1 MHRRLLVVAFLA
13 TPPLLSAQQPAR
25 TDSAHAHGDSLTR
38 PVRLQEI
45 TVTASPTH
53 REDPVS
59 SVTVSPST
67 IQGTPALSPWD
78 LLRQAAGIEIHE
90 QGQGPGF
97 APTASVRGFSSD
109 HSTDLALWVDGVP
122 VNEPVNG
129 HAEGYNDW
137 NLLMPAS
144 IRELEIIKG
153 PTSALFGNF
162 ALSGVVN
169 VRTLERMQ
177 GTLLSI
183 NGGPYG
189 RIDGNL
195 LTGFN
200 REGAGG
206 VLALRGARDG
216 GWRPN
221 SQYRLGQGYGRLVR
235 DLSSRITL
243 DAGVGLYATSWD
255 SPGYITADQFAAG
268 QFGGVANPTD
278 GGFKRRAQE
287 RVSLRVLSGS
297 SLLWRSTLYATQGRW
312 QLFLTIPPE
321 GGGGE
326 GSGSQ
331 TEEEDSRYGFGLTSA
346 LTWSLPRAEITTGIE
361 GRLDHADYEN
371 WFTSNRV
378 RDSSQTLVAARQASG
393 AAFVQT
399 SIDAGHH
406 LRLSLGA
413 RYDALGTRSRP
424 RGGADTS
431 ATKAIVSPKFGLL
444 YHLPRLVDLYANVS
458 RGFRQTDGVISD
470 PALPFITEWAYETGA
485 KLDGRRVHA
494 SAAVFHS
501 DVSNEQTF
509 DPIANRSTSGGR
521 SRRKGV
527 ELDLTLRPGEAVSV
541 SVAWTFVDARYRALV
556 TADGDTLTGARVFNT
571 ARNVG
576 TAAVDV
582 TPPGTPL
589 SVRLSTNA
597 VGPYTPFDQPG
608 MELPAYALVHAAASV
623 RLGTAVLQLGVR
635 NLFDKKYPEV
645 RAGDFVAPGQPR
657 SVFGEVRYVFF

>member
-1 MHRRLLVVAFLA
+1 MHRRLLVVTFLVA
-13 TPPLLSAQQPAR
+13 PSLVSAQQPAR

-38 PVRLQEI
+38 TVQLQEI
-45 TVTASPTH
+45 TVTTSPTH

-59 SVTVSPST
+59 SFTVSPST
-67 IQGTPALSPWD
+67 IQKTPAQSPWD
-78 LLRQAAGIEIHE
+78 LLRQAAGIEVHE

-144 IRELEIIKG
+144 IRELEVIKG

-177 GTLLSI
+177 GTLLSVT
-183 NGGPYG
+183 GGSYG
-189 RIDGNL
+189 QFDGNL
-195 LTGFN
+195 LTGFDK
-200 REGAGG
+200 EGSGG

-221 SQYRLGQGYGRLVR
+221 SQYQLGQGYGRLVH
-235 DLSSRITL
+235 DLSSRVKL

-255 SPGYITADQFAAG
+255 SPGFVTADQFAAG
-268 QFGGVANPTD
+268 HPDTVANRTD

-287 RVSLRVLSGS
+287 RVSLRVLTGS
-297 SLLWRSTLYATQGRW
+297 SLLWRSTLYATQSRW

-321 GGGGE
+321 PGSGE

-331 TEEEDSRYGFGLTSA
+331 TEEEDTRYGFGLTSA
-346 LTWSLPRAEITTGIE
+346 LTWSLPHAEVTTGIE
-361 GRLDHADYEN
+361 ARLDHADYEN
-371 WFTSNRV
+371 WFTTNRV
-378 RDSSQTLVAARQASG
+378 RDSSQTLVSARQMSG
-393 AAFVQT
+393 AGFVQA

-406 LRLSLGA
+406 FRLALGA
-413 RYDALGTRSRP
+413 RYDALGTRSTP
-424 RGGADTS
+424 MGGADTS
-431 ATKAIVSPKFGLL
+431 ASKGIVSPKLGLL
-444 YHLPRLVDLYANVS
+444 YHLPRLVDLYANVA

-485 KLDGRRVHA
+485 KLDGHRVSA
-494 SAAVFHS
+494 SAAFFQA

-509 DPIANRSTSGGR
+509 DPIANRSTSGGK

-527 ELDLTLRPGEAVSV
+527 ELELVYRPGEVVSV
-541 SVAWTFVDARYRALV
+541 SAAWTFVDAKYQALV
-556 TADGDTLTGARVFNT
+556 TTDGDTLTGARIFNT

-576 TAAVDV
+576 TAAIDV

-589 SVRLSTNA
+589 TIRLSTNA
-597 VGPYTPFDQPG
+597 VGPYTPFDTPG
-608 MELPAYALVHAAASV
+608 LELPAYALVHAGASV

-635 NLFDKKYPEV
+635 NLLDKKYPEV

-657 SVFGEVRYVFF
+657 SVFGEVRYVF